1 MVGHA
6 NLLVHSNKIYFLKV
20 VRTVLVRANIKCNPR
35 TVGTRSHYVLNK
47 NTLFLHPSRTH
58 NTTFSH
64 IFFQCEVRT
73 LQQLRVQCNF
83 KTMNQSRATRRF
95 CDRHTAE
102 RSLKRFRSSDTSEK
116 IAILNKTGILNMQ
129 DGRDDEAERCI
140 AQALGHAD
148 DKFSGVDIST
158 SSESL

>member
-1 MVGHA
+1 
-6 NLLVHSNKIYFLKV
+6 
-20 VRTVLVRANIKCNPR
+20 
-35 TVGTRSHYVLNK
+35 
-47 NTLFLHPSRTH
+47 
-58 NTTFSH
+58 
-64 IFFQCEVRT
+64 
-73 LQQLRVQCNF
+73 
-83 KTMNQSRATRRF
+83 MNQSRATRRF

-148 DKFSGVDIST
+148 DKLSGLDIST
-158 SSESL
+158 SSESLYLGSTPKCSRSVIKETNWSTNSPEECPPD